1 MPTLQSEDRGTAGFF
16 LELGLALYP
25 QDRLYEEMS
34 FLSYYFHWSNDE
46 VMNMDHLERRRWC
59 RQVSQINKKLSKEDK
74 NRIEFK

>member
-1 MPTLQSEDRGTAGFF
+1 
-16 LELGLALYP
+16 
-25 QDRLYEEMS
+25 MS
-34 FLSYYFHWSNDE
+34 FLFYYFHWSNDE